1 MIYNTKEI
9 KFLDRILLEFPEL
22 KTELQKVSS
31 NLKAAALLYCFLGDK
46 ANNVRGSENSIIAKK
61 LQNIVLLYFSNIN
74 RYE

>member
-9 KFLDRILLEFPEL
+9 KFLNRILREFPEL

-61 LQNIVLLYFSNIN
+61 FQNIVLLYFSNTN
-74 RYE
+74 RFE